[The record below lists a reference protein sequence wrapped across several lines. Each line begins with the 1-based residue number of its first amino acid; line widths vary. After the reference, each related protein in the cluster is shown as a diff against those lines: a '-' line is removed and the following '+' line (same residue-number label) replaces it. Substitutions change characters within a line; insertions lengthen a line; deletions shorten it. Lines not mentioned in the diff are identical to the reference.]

1 MVRVQLPQY
10 FLFKPIV
17 TNVVLETIAELSV
30 LAMAMFLAAFFCF
43 KIILFPNGKTNS
55 IEKIY
60 DIEETIRQKQ

>member
-1 MVRVQLPQY
+1 
-10 FLFKPIV
+10 
-17 TNVVLETIAELSV
+17 VVLETIAELSV

-60 DIEETIRQKQ
+60 DIEEAIRQKQ